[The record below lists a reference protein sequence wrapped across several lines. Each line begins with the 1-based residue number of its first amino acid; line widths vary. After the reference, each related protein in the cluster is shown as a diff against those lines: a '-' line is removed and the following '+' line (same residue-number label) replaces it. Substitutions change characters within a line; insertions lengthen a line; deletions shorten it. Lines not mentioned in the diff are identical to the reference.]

1 MAGGL
6 LGTAVSGLLAFQRNL
21 DTVGHNIANA
31 NTEGY
36 SRQKVTLSTREAQLT
51 GSGYLGQG
59 VRSTEIKRV
68 YDDFLNNQVITSKSA
83 FAELDS
89 FHSLASQV
97 DNFIAETGTSL
108 SPALQS
114 FFNGVQELAN
124 DPTSV
129 PARQVLLTEGVTLAD
144 RFKTVNGRLNQLRD
158 QSNSNISDITGEI
171 NSIAGSIAEL
181 NTKITVATGLASGQ
195 PPNDLLDQRDVLLNQ
210 LSEKIDVST
219 TTQEDGSLN
228 VFIGN
233 GQPVVL
239 GAAAATLG
247 VTNSRF
253 DPSQKDVT
261 FNGPSNSVV
270 ITDNLSG
277 GELGGTLSFL
287 ADVLNPTQNEVGRI
301 AVALAEDF
309 NAQHSA
315 GYDLNGNTNL
325 DFFTTPS
332 TTVFGALGN
341 TGQITASIS
350 DVNQLT
356 ASDYRLDR
364 NGGNYTLTRLSDNTL
379 TTISPGFP
387 AAPAVVD
394 GITITETGA
403 LASGDSF
410 LIQPTRNNADQLSV
424 VLNNASQIAA
434 AGNNTAGGGVG
445 DNTNA
450 LALVALESNRNLLN
464 GTATFQDAFGQSVA
478 NVGAAT
484 QAAEVNKN
492 AQEGLLNQ
500 AKEARESVS
509 GVNLDEEAADLVK
522 FQQAYQAAAQV
533 IAVTNTL
540 FDTLLGAFR
549 R

>member
-36 SRQKVTLSTREAQLT
+36 SHQRVTLSTREAQLT

-59 VRSTEIKRV
+59 VRDTEIKRV
-68 YDDFLNNQVITSKSA
+68 YDEFLNNQVISSKSA
-83 FAELDS
+83 FTELDS
-89 FHSLASQV
+89 FHTLSSQV
-97 DNFIAETGTSL
+97 DNFIADKGTSL

-124 DPTSV
+124 DPTSI
-129 PARQVLLTEGVTLAD
+129 PARQVLLTEGTTLAD
-144 RFKTVNGRLNQLRD
+144 RFKTVNGRLNELRD
-158 QSNSNISDITGEI
+158 QANSNITDITNEI
-171 NSIAGSIAEL
+171 NSIAASIAEL

-195 PPNDLLDQRDVLLNQ
+195 PPNDLLDKRDVLLNQ
-210 LSEKIDVST
+210 LAERIDVST
-219 TTQEDGSLN
+219 TTQEDGALN

-239 GAAAATLG
+239 SSTAATLG
-247 VTNSRF
+247 VQNSRF
-253 DPSQKDVT
+253 DPAQKDVT
-261 FNGPSNSVV
+261 FIGQSNAVV

-277 GELGGTLSFL
+277 GELGGTLRFL
-287 ADVLNPTQNEVGRI
+287 KDVLNPTQNEVGRI
-301 AVALAEDF
+301 AVGLAEDF
-309 NAQHSA
+309 NTQHSA
-315 GYDLNGNTNL
+315 GFDLNGNTNL
-325 DFFTTPS
+325 DFFSTPAA
-332 TTVFGALGN
+332 TVFGALGN
-341 TGQITASIS
+341 TGQITANIS
-350 DVNQLT
+350 DVNALT
-356 ASDYRLDR
+356 ASDYRLDL
-364 NGGNYTLTRLSDNTL
+364 NAGNYTLTRLSDNTL
-379 TTISPGFP
+379 TTLSPGFP
-387 AAPAVVD
+387 GVSAIVD
-394 GITITETGA
+394 GITITETTT
-403 LASGDSF
+403 LANGDSF
-410 LIQPTRNNADQLSV
+410 LIQPTRNSADQLTVNLS
-424 VLNNASQIAA
+424 NGTQIAA
-434 AGNNTAGGGVG
+434 ASSNTSSGGVG

-450 LALVALESNRNLLN
+450 LALVALENNQNLLN

>member
-36 SRQKVTLSTREAQLT
+36 SRQRVTLSTREAQLT

-59 VRSTEIKRV
+59 VRDTEIKRV
-68 YDDFLNNQVITSKSA
+68 YDEFLNNQVISSKSA
-83 FAELDS
+83 FTELDS
-89 FHSLASQV
+89 FHTLSSQV
-97 DNFIAETGTSL
+97 DNFIADKGTSL

-124 DPTSV
+124 DPTSI
-129 PARQVLLTEGVTLAD
+129 PARQVLLTEGTTLAD
-144 RFKTVNGRLNQLRD
+144 RFKTVNGRLNELRD
-158 QSNSNISDITGEI
+158 QANSNITDITNEI
-171 NSIAGSIAEL
+171 NSIAASIAEL

-195 PPNDLLDQRDVLLNQ
+195 PPNDLLDKRDVLLNQ
-210 LSEKIDVST
+210 LAERIDVST
-219 TTQEDGSLN
+219 TTQEDGALN

-239 GAAAATLG
+239 SSTAATLG
-247 VTNSRF
+247 VQNSRF
-253 DPSQKDVT
+253 DPAQKDVT
-261 FNGPSNSVV
+261 FIGQSNAVV

-277 GELGGTLSFL
+277 GELGGTLRFL
-287 ADVLNPTQNEVGRI
+287 KDVLNPTQNEVGRI
-301 AVALAEDF
+301 AVGLAEDF
-309 NAQHSA
+309 NTQHSA
-315 GYDLNGNTNL
+315 GFDLNGNTNL
-325 DFFTTPS
+325 DFFSTPAA
-332 TTVFGALGN
+332 TVFGALGN
-341 TGQITASIS
+341 TGQITANIS
-350 DVNQLT
+350 DVNALT
-356 ASDYRLDR
+356 ASDYRLDL
-364 NGGNYTLTRLSDNTL
+364 NAGNYTLTRLSDNTL
-379 TTISPGFP
+379 TTLSPGFP
-387 AAPAVVD
+387 GVSAIVD
-394 GITITETGA
+394 GITITETTT
-403 LASGDSF
+403 LANGDSF
-410 LIQPTRNNADQLSV
+410 LIQPTRNSADQLTVNLS
-424 VLNNASQIAA
+424 NGTQIAA
-434 AGNNTAGGGVG
+434 ASSNTSSGGVG

-450 LALVALESNRNLLN
+450 LALVALENNQNLLN